1 MDNRRAYRCLHY
13 LRAFVISGV
22 VLIIGLLLSTTIGAV
37 EGVDAKVFF
46 LSLFQYDGSVEHLI
60 MRTLRMPRAALG
72 ALVGA
77 NLAIAG
83 LLMQGISRNPLASP
97 GIFGVNAGASLFVAL
112 AFTSIYGAP
121 MVSSITIP
129 FFGPLGIV
137 PVAFLGAAFGGI
149 LVYFLGGVASGRV
162 NPVRLVLAGVAV
174 STLLAS
180 LMKGTIILQD
190 ENTDSL
196 VYWLAGAVDGSD
208 WNDVRTILPWTMV
221 GLGITAYL
229 AISLNLLALGEDV
242 AVGLGRNIHVI
253 RTIGG
258 LGIIC
263 VAGSAVAVAGPIT
276 FVGLIVPHICRRLIG
291 VDHRVLLVLA
301 PVLGAAMMVYS
312 DILARFIA
320 FPFESPVGIVTA
332 LVGGPYFLY
341 LTQRTRIDR

>member
-1 MDNRRAYRCLHY
+1 MDNRRVGRSLHF

-46 LSLFQYDGSVEHLI
+46 VSLFQYDGSVEHLI
-60 MRTLRMPRAALG
+60 MRTLRMPRAVLG

-121 MVSSITIP
+121 MASSITIP
-129 FFGPLGIV
+129 FLGPLGIV

-221 GLGITAYL
+221 GLVVTAYL
-229 AISLNLLALGEDV
+229 AVSLNLLALGEDV
-242 AVGLGRNIHVI
+242 AVGLGRNIHII
-253 RTIGG
+253 RAIGG
-258 LGIIC
+258 VGIIC

-291 VDHRVLLVLA
+291 VDHRVLLILA
-301 PVLGAAMMVYS
+301 PLLGAAMMVYS

-320 FPFESPVGIVTA
+320 YPFESPVGIVTA